1 MSYDECRRCN
11 KIYTDT
17 FYRWCKPCQTKDL
30 KENFANWTSENEKI
44 DNFIQEIQ
52 IKINKYD
59 DIIFEWIPYNQF
71 LGIEEIYKDDFFTV
85 YSAMWKNG
93 PLHWNKKYIR
103 DPDEK
108 AFINIIIYFIL
119 NRLKRILRCLL
130 RYME

>member
-71 LGIEEIYKDDFFTV
+71 DNIKEIGKGGFSTIF
-85 YSAMWKNG
+85 SAIWRDG
-93 PLHWNKKYIR
+93 PLYYIN
-103 DPDEK
+103 E
-108 AFINIIIYFIL
+108 
-119 NRLKRILRCLL
+119 RLKRYSPSKKVALKCLFNSQDIAVEFL
-130 RYME
+130 NEV